1 MSLVSS
7 SLFTRACRFSFLL
20 VLAGALLPLTS
31 CSRRETRVE
40 IGIREQILHV
50 GNGTDP
56 QDLDPHITTGEPE
69 HKVMMALFEGLV
81 TENPGDLKPNP
92 GVAERWEISPDGTV
106 YTFYLRTNSFW
117 SNGDRVTAHDFVASF
132 ERMLTPALGAKYAA
146 MLYPLK
152 NGEAFNTG
160 KITDFSE
167 VGAKALDDFTLQ
179 LTLHSPT
186 PYFLSLL
193 MHNSW
198 FPVHLPTIRKHGSV
212 FDRANRWSLPE
223 NFVGNG
229 AFRLA
234 EWKINSHVRVV
245 KNSNYWDAAN
255 VKLREIYFYPT
266 ENQDAEERAFR
277 AGMLHIAKDVPQM
290 KIEVYKK
297 NRPEVFRAEPI
308 LSIYFYRINVTKPP
322 LNDKRVRKALAL
334 AIDRDLIVRRVT
346 RGGQLP
352 ALHFTP
358 PGISGYAP
366 RARISGGPDEARRLL
381 AEAGFPEGKGFPPI
395 NILFNTHEGH
405 KAIAEAIQQMWAK
418 ELGIPVTLRNEE
430 WKVFL
435 RTTEKL
441 DYQIA
446 RAGWGGDY
454 PDPNT
459 FLELAVT
466 DNGNNETGWSNA
478 EYDRLIAEA
487 ARTANPE
494 ERMELFQ
501 RAEAILLDEVPF
513 LPIYFYTRPTLVH
526 TAVRNFL
533 PNVLD
538 LHQWKHVYLEEKK

>member
-1 MSLVSS
+1 MPFVSS
-7 SLFTRACRFSFLL
+7 SRIARACRFSFLL
-20 VLAGALLPLTS
+20 VLAALLFPLTS

-92 GVAERWEISPDGTV
+92 GVAERWEISSDGTV